1 MRAQRSS
8 QAKRTAA
15 GDVSLPNPPAAHPR
29 PIQSSN
35 GAPGAVGSRFSES
48 IGAHGPPTS
57 GEPAEL
63 RRKGPPRK
71 QSATCA
77 APKKPCNRGRC
88 KTTTAA
94 LPPPSSFVK
103 SSAPCRARRRPSTG
117 PRRLHQPEEAAR
129 EKRAAGTA
137 DPGKPGGMSRGR
149 PPRPWTAAH
158 HPEHAP
164 VRGALIAPA
173 PALREDLTAWPAS
186 PRFWR
191 PACPCRIPP
200 RRRSRLPSPGAPS
213 RWRPGFRW
221 YPPA

>member
-1 MRAQRSS
+1 MVQTERLPRRKQRRALSGAASRNRSGPMDRRPPGNRRS
-8 QAKRTAA
+8 R
-15 GDVSLPNPPAAHPR
+15 GGRDRPGSSPPPAR
-29 PIQSSN
+29 
-35 GAPGAVGSRFSES
+35 
-48 IGAHGPPTS
+48 
-57 GEPAEL
+57 
-63 RRKGPPRK
+63 RRKSPVT
-71 QSATCA
+71 A
-77 APKKPCNRGRC
+77 GRS

-129 EKRAAGTA
+129 EERAAGTA

-149 PPRPWTAAH
+149 PPRPWAAAH

-191 PACPCRIPP
+191 PACPCRTPL
-200 RRRSRLPSPGAPS
+200 RRRSRSPSPGAPS